1 MLSETS
7 HSFESDWLGRIH
19 CVGKSETLL
28 VIFKHCDYRVKNEG
42 KWCCHFL
49 FWVFVDDGFFTV
61 FYEISTRQGDDPTGS
76 CFYVD
81 PAQSAIVHL
90 AGAAP

>member
-1 MLSETS
+1 MKG
-7 HSFESDWLGRIH
+7 SD
-19 CVGKSETLL
+19 V
-28 VIFKHCDYRVKNEG
+28 VIFFFGLMTD
-42 KWCCHFL
+42 
-49 FWVFVDDGFFTV
+49 FTV

-90 AGAAP
+90 AGAARTTLM

>member
-1 MLSETS
+1 MGGSDVVVFFWLMTGFHGFLRDFNET
-7 HSFESDWLGRIH
+7 G
-19 CVGKSETLL
+19 
-28 VIFKHCDYRVKNEG
+28 
-42 KWCCHFL
+42 
-49 FWVFVDDGFFTV
+49 
-61 FYEISTRQGDDPTGS
+61 DPTGS

>member
-1 MLSETS
+1 MVTTFRAKISKVDKVLHKKLNLEWREVMLSF
-7 HSFESDWLGRIH
+7 SFLGWW
-19 CVGKSETLL
+19 
-28 VIFKHCDYRVKNEG
+28 RV
-42 KWCCHFL
+42 
-49 FWVFVDDGFFTV
+49 FTV

-90 AGAAP
+90 AGAARTTLM